1 MSNII
6 VDIATSEYLGE
17 KNSKELQ
24 AIYENLSKI
33 LNKRMFEERGPASMR
48 SILNWILLLKLTES
62 TSQVSM
68 LRSRNGRNTSEP
80 KCPKFGS
87 NNQAAIRNLEV
98 QLGQL
103 ASVVKENAI
112 GKLPSNT
119 ERNPKDQVHAVT
131 LSSGKQLP
139 EVEKANTDEK
149 ENKEDNELQ
158 SKTEDSLKK

>member
-68 LRSRNGRNTSEP
+68 LRSRNGRNTSEV
-80 KCPKFGS
+80 CASCDLFGH
-87 NNQAAIRNLEV
+87 
-98 QLGQL
+98 
-103 ASVVKENAI
+103 
-112 GKLPSNT
+112 NT
-119 ERNPKDQVHAVT
+119 NYYCLNGACT
-131 LSSGKQLP
+131 LS
-139 EVEKANTDEK
+139 
-149 ENKEDNELQ
+149 
-158 SKTEDSLKK
+158 